1 MADLALLSSVV
12 VLTAQL
18 AALGDQ
24 ADRALPSWLG
34 RRRIASKKFALWGRV
49 ARTAVRRRR
58 PVGVTS
64 AEALLVMAL
73 PALGIRLQDA
83 ATRMR
88 QELPP
93 AAAESGDGAA
103 A

>member
-1 MADLALLSSVV
+1 MASTPNTNLRVGHLGEVAVLVADL
-12 VLTAQL
+12 
-18 AALGDQ
+18 
-24 ADRALPSWLG
+24 
-34 RRRIASKKFALWGRV
+34 
-49 ARTAVRRRR
+49 
-58 PVGVTS
+58 
-64 AEALLVMAL
+64 AL
-73 PALGIRLQDA
+73 PALGIRLQDAAVTTSLPPGVPTAMDA